1 MEVQSAAMRNAT
13 DEAVASAGILAA
25 PDAPDAPDATH
36 AAAAGILPWH
46 DAPSA
51 PSTRARLVEQARAG
65 DRVAFE
71 RLVEPWIEPAFRTA
85 LAVLGREADARDA
98 TQDALLDAW
107 RNMRSLRDPD
117 RFDAWL
123 GRIHVNACRAVGRRR
138 GRSTVREISLSMLP
152 DPDEPASRSRG
163 LEEESASLDELE
175 HVFAR
180 LSIEQRTI
188 LVLHHLERQPVAR
201 IAAVLGIPEGTAKWR
216 LHAAR
221 AALERALEEER
232 R

>member
-1 MEVQSAAMRNAT
+1 MEVHAASMRNAT
-13 DEAVASAGILAA
+13 DESAAGAGIRAVPEPFDAVAVAIL
-25 PDAPDAPDATH
+25 PRLDAPPAP
-36 AAAAGILPWH
+36 P
-46 DAPSA
+46 
-51 PSTRARLVEQARAG
+51 TRVRLVEQARGG
-65 DRVAFE
+65 DPIAFE
-71 RLVEPWIEPAFRTA
+71 RLVESWIEPAFRIA
-85 LAVLGREADARDA
+85 LAILGREADARDA

-107 RNMRSLRDPD
+107 RHIRSLRDPD

-123 GRIHVNACRAVGRRR
+123 GRIHVNACRAIGRRR
-138 GRSTVREISLSMLP
+138 GRSTIREISLSMLP
-152 DPDEPASRSRG
+152 DPDEPVSRGRG
-163 LEEESASLDELE
+163 LEEESASVDELE
-175 HVFAR
+175 RAFDR
-180 LSIEQRTI
+180 LSVAERTI

>member
-1 MEVQSAAMRNAT
+1 
-13 DEAVASAGILAA
+13 
-25 PDAPDAPDATH
+25 
-36 AAAAGILPWH
+36 
-46 DAPSA
+46 
-51 PSTRARLVEQARAG
+51 
-65 DRVAFE
+65 
-71 RLVEPWIEPAFRTA
+71 
-85 LAVLGREADARDA
+85 
-98 TQDALLDAW
+98 
-107 RNMRSLRDPD
+107 MRSLRDPD

-163 LEEESASLDELE
+163 FAEESAALDELE

-180 LSIEQRTI
+180 LSLDQRTI

>member
-1 MEVQSAAMRNAT
+1 MEVHSAAMRNTT
-13 DEAVASAGILAA
+13 DESAVGRGISAAADLGEPVAVGILPQPGYRLAA
-25 PDAPDAPDATH
+25 PA
-36 AAAAGILPWH
+36 
-46 DAPSA
+46 
-51 PSTRARLVEQARAG
+51 RVRLVEQARLG

-85 LAVLGREADARDA
+85 LAILGREADARDA
-98 TQDALLDAW
+98 TQDALLAAW
-107 RNMRSLRDPD
+107 RNIGRLRDPD

-123 GRIHVNACRAVGRRR
+123 GRIHVNACRAIGRRR
-138 GRSTVREISLSMLP
+138 GRSAVREIPLSMLP
-152 DPDEPASRSRG
+152 DPDGPPSRGRG

-180 LSIEQRTI
+180 LSVEQRTI

>member
-1 MEVQSAAMRNAT
+1 MEVHAAAMRNAT
-13 DEAVASAGILAA
+13 DEAAATAGTRAL
-25 PDAPDAPDATH
+25 PDASDAPEPVAV
-36 AAAAGILPWH
+36 AILPQL
-46 DAPSA
+46 DAPPARS
-51 PSTRARLVEQARAG
+51 SRVRLVEQARAG

-71 RLVEPWIEPAFRTA
+71 RLVEPWIEPAFRIA
-85 LAVLGREADARDA
+85 LAILGREADARDA

-107 RNMRSLRDPD
+107 RNIRSLRDPD

-123 GRIHVNACRAVGRRR
+123 GRIHVNACRAIGRRR
-138 GRSTVREISLSMLP
+138 GRSSVREIPLSMLAN
-152 DPDEPASRSRG
+152 PDEPASGGRG
-163 LEEESASLDELE
+163 FDEESASLDELE

-180 LSIEQRTI
+180 LSVEQRTI
-188 LVLHHLERQPVAR
+188 LVLHHLERHPVAR
-201 IAAVLGIPEGTAKWR
+201 IANVLGIPEGTAKWR

>member
-1 MEVQSAAMRNAT
+1 MEVHAAAMRNAT
-13 DEAVASAGILAA
+13 DEAAATAGTRAL
-25 PDAPDAPDATH
+25 PDASDAPEPVAV
-36 AAAAGILPWH
+36 AILPQL
-46 DAPSA
+46 DAPPARS
-51 PSTRARLVEQARAG
+51 SRVRLVEQARAG

-85 LAVLGREADARDA
+85 LAILGRDADARDA

-107 RNMRSLRDPD
+107 RNIRSLRDPE

-123 GRIHVNACRAVGRRR
+123 GRIHVNACRAIGRRR
-138 GRSTVREISLSMLP
+138 GRSAVREIPLSMLP
-152 DPDEPASRSRG
+152 DPDEPAGRGRS
-163 LEEESASLDELE
+163 LEEESVSLDELE

-201 IAAVLGIPEGTAKWR
+201 IANVLGIPEGTAKWR

>member
-1 MEVQSAAMRNAT
+1 MEVQPAAMRNAI
-13 DEAVASAGILAA
+13 DEAVASAGIRAV
-25 PDAPDAPDATH
+25 PDAPDATN
-36 AAAAGILPWH
+36 AAAAAILPRL
-46 DAPSA
+46 DVPPVLS
-51 PSTRARLVEQARAG
+51 SRVRLVEQAQRG

-85 LAVLGREADARDA
+85 LAILGRDADARDA

-107 RNMRSLRDPD
+107 RNIRSLRDPD

-123 GRIHVNACRAVGRRR
+123 GRIHVNACRAIGRRR
-138 GRSTVREISLSMLP
+138 GRSSVREIPLSMLP
-152 DPDEPASRSRG
+152 DPDEPASRGRG
-163 LEEESASLDELE
+163 FDEESASLDELE

-180 LSIEQRTI
+180 LSVEQRTI
-188 LVLHHLERQPVAR
+188 LVLHHLERHPVAR
-201 IAAVLGIPEGTAKWR
+201 IANVLGIPEGTAKWR

>member
-1 MEVQSAAMRNAT
+1 MEVHTAAMRHAT
-13 DEAVASAGILAA
+13 EEPMAGAGSRAVPDTPDAVAVGILQQ
-25 PDAPDAPDATH
+25 P
-36 AAAAGILPWH
+36 GLR
-46 DAPSA
+46 SA
-51 PSTRARLVEQARAG
+51 VPARIPLVEQARAG

-71 RLVEPWIEPAFRTA
+71 RLVEPWIEPAFRIA
-85 LAVLGREADARDA
+85 LAILGREADARDA

-107 RNMRSLRDPD
+107 RNIRSLRDPD

-123 GRIHVNACRAVGRRR
+123 GRIHVNACRAIGRRR
-138 GRSTVREISLSMLP
+138 GRSAVREIPLSMLP
-152 DPDEPASRSRG
+152 DPDEPASRGRG
-163 LEEESASLDELE
+163 LEEEFASLDELE

-180 LSIEQRTI
+180 LSLEQRTI
-188 LVLHHLERQPVAR
+188 LVLHHLERQPVTR

>member
-1 MEVQSAAMRNAT
+1 MEVHSAAMRSAA
-13 DEAVASAGILAA
+13 DEPAVSAGIRAAADLPEPVAVGILQQPGLRSAA
-25 PDAPDAPDATH
+25 P
-36 AAAAGILPWH
+36 
-46 DAPSA
+46 
-51 PSTRARLVEQARAG
+51 ARISLVEQARGG

-85 LAVLGREADARDA
+85 LTILGREADARDA

-107 RNMRSLRDPD
+107 RSIRSLRDPD

-138 GRSTVREISLSMLP
+138 GRSSVREIAIDALP
-152 DPDEPASRSRG
+152 DPDGLPGRSAPID
-163 LEEESASLDELE
+163 EEWASLDELE

-180 LSIEQRTI
+180 LSMEQRTI
-188 LVLHHLERQPVAR
+188 LVLHHLERQPVTR

-221 AALERALEEER
+221 AALERALAEER

>member
-1 MEVQSAAMRNAT
+1 MEVHAAAMRKAT
-13 DEAVASAGILAA
+13 DESAASAGTRELPDV
-25 PDAPDAPDATH
+25 PDAQDAVAV
-36 AAAAGILPWH
+36 GVLPRL
-46 DAPSA
+46 DTPPVLSA
-51 PSTRARLVEQARAG
+51 QARLVEQARAG
-65 DRVAFE
+65 NRVAFE

-85 LAVLGREADARDA
+85 LAILGRDADARDA

-107 RNMRSLRDPD
+107 RNIRSLRDPE

-123 GRIHVNACRAVGRRR
+123 GRIHVNACRAIGRRR
-138 GRSTVREISLSMLP
+138 GRSAVREIPFSMLP
-152 DPDEPASRSRG
+152 NPDERASRGRG
-163 LEEESASLDELE
+163 LEEESVSLDELE
-175 HVFAR
+175 RAFAR
-180 LSIEQRTI
+180 LSVEQRTI

>member
-1 MEVQSAAMRNAT
+1 MEVHSAAMRNAT
-13 DEAVASAGILAA
+13 DESAASAGVS
-25 PDAPDAPDATH
+25 
-36 AAAAGILPWH
+36 AAADLGEPVAVGILPQAGFH
-46 DAPSA
+46 AA
-51 PSTRARLVEQARAG
+51 IAARVRLVEQARLG

-71 RLVEPWIEPAFRTA
+71 RLVEPWIEPAFRAA
-85 LAVLGREADARDA
+85 LAILGREADARDA

-107 RNMRSLRDPD
+107 RNMRSLRDPE

-123 GRIHVNACRAVGRRR
+123 GRIHINACRAIGRRR
-138 GRSTVREISLSMLP
+138 GRSAVREIPLSMLP
-152 DPDEPASRSRG
+152 DPDEPASRGRG

-180 LSIEQRTI
+180 LSVEQRTI
-188 LVLHHLERQPVAR
+188 LVLHHLERRPVAR

>member
-1 MEVQSAAMRNAT
+1 MEVHSAAMRNAT
-13 DEAVASAGILAA
+13 DESAASAGIS
-25 PDAPDAPDATH
+25 
-36 AAAAGILPWH
+36 AAADLAEPVAVGILPQAGFH
-46 DAPSA
+46 AAIP
-51 PSTRARLVEQARAG
+51 ARVPLVEQARLG

-71 RLVEPWIEPAFRTA
+71 RLVEPWIEPAFRIA
-85 LAVLGREADARDA
+85 LAILGREADARDA

-107 RNMRSLRDPD
+107 RNIRSLRDPD

-123 GRIHVNACRAVGRRR
+123 GRIHVNACRAIGRRR
-138 GRSTVREISLSMLP
+138 GRSAVREIPLSMLP
-152 DPDEPASRSRG
+152 DPDEPASRGRG
-163 LEEESASLDELE
+163 LEEEFASLDELE

-180 LSIEQRTI
+180 LSLEQRTI

>member
-1 MEVQSAAMRNAT
+1 MEVHSAAMRNAT
-13 DEAVASAGILAA
+13 DESAASAGVSGAADLAEPVA
-25 PDAPDAPDATH
+25 V
-36 AAAAGILPWH
+36 GILPQAGFH
-46 DAPSA
+46 PAIP
-51 PSTRARLVEQARAG
+51 ARVSLVEQARLG

-85 LAVLGREADARDA
+85 LAILGREADARDA

-123 GRIHVNACRAVGRRR
+123 GRIHVNACRAIGRRR
-138 GRSTVREISLSMLP
+138 GRSAVREIPLSMLP
-152 DPDEPASRSRG
+152 DPDEPASRGRG
-163 LEEESASLDELE
+163 LEEESVSLDELE

-180 LSIEQRTI
+180 LSLEQRTI

>member
-1 MEVQSAAMRNAT
+1 MEVHAAAMRNAT
-13 DEAVASAGILAA
+13 DEPAAGAGIR
-25 PDAPDAPDATH
+25 
-36 AAAAGILPWH
+36 AAADLPEPVAVGILQQPGLR
-46 DAPSA
+46 SA
-51 PSTRARLVEQARAG
+51 VPARIPLVEQARAG

-71 RLVEPWIEPAFRTA
+71 RLVEPWIEPAFRIA
-85 LAVLGREADARDA
+85 LAILGREADARDA

-107 RNMRSLRDPD
+107 RNIRSLRDPD

-123 GRIHVNACRAVGRRR
+123 GRIHVNACRGIGRRR
-138 GRSTVREISLSMLP
+138 GRSAVREISLSMLP
-152 DPDEPASRSRG
+152 DPDEPASRGRD
-163 LEEESASLDELE
+163 LEEESASADELE
-175 HVFAR
+175 HAFDR
-180 LSIEQRTI
+180 LSVEQRTI
-188 LVLHHLERQPVAR
+188 LVLHHLERQPVTR

>member
-1 MEVQSAAMRNAT
+1 MEVHAAAMRNAT
-13 DEAVASAGILAA
+13 EEPVTGAGSRAI
-25 PDAPDAPDATH
+25 PDAPKAFAV
-36 AAAAGILPWH
+36 AILPRQ
-46 DAPSA
+46 DAIPGLSI
-51 PSTRARLVEQARAG
+51 RVRLAEQARGG

-71 RLVEPWIEPAFRTA
+71 RLVEPWIEPAFRIA
-85 LAVLGREADARDA
+85 LAILGREADARDA

-107 RNMRSLRDPD
+107 RSIRSLRDAD

-123 GRIHVNACRAVGRRR
+123 GRIHVNACRAIGRRR
-138 GRSTVREISLSMLP
+138 GRSAVREIPLSMLP
-152 DPDEPASRSRG
+152 DPDEPASRGRG

-180 LSIEQRTI
+180 LSVEQRTI

>member
-1 MEVQSAAMRNAT
+1 MEVHSAAMRNAT
-13 DEAVASAGILAA
+13 DESAASAGVS
-25 PDAPDAPDATH
+25 
-36 AAAAGILPWH
+36 AAADLGEPVAVGILPQAGFH
-46 DAPSA
+46 AA
-51 PSTRARLVEQARAG
+51 IAARIPLVEQARLG
-65 DRVAFE
+65 DRIAFE

-85 LAVLGREADARDA
+85 LAILGREADARDA
-98 TQDALLDAW
+98 TQDALLAAW
-107 RNMRSLRDPD
+107 RNIRSLRDPD

-123 GRIHVNACRAVGRRR
+123 GRIHVNACRAIGRRR
-138 GRSTVREISLSMLP
+138 GRSAVREIPLSMLP

-163 LEEESASLDELE
+163 LEEESASIDELE
-175 HVFAR
+175 HAFAR
-180 LSIEQRTI
+180 LSVEQRTI

>member
-1 MEVQSAAMRNAT
+1 MEVEPAAMRNAT
-13 DEAVASAGILAA
+13 DEAVAGAG
-25 PDAPDAPDATH
+25 TH
-36 AAAAGILPWH
+36 AAADVPDAVAVAILPRL
-46 DAPSA
+46 DAPPVSSRRVA
-51 PSTRARLVEQARAG
+51 LVEQAQLG
-65 DRVAFE
+65 DRVAFA

-85 LAVLGREADARDA
+85 LAILGREADARDA

-107 RNMRSLRDPD
+107 RNIRSLRDPD

-138 GRSTVREISLSMLP
+138 GRSAVREIPLSMLA
-152 DPDEPASRSRG
+152 DPDEPASRARG

-221 AALERALEEER
+221 AALGRALAEER

>member
-1 MEVQSAAMRNAT
+1 MEVQPAAMRSAT
-13 DEAVASAGILAA
+13 DEPAASAGIR
-25 PDAPDAPDATH
+25 
-36 AAAAGILPWH
+36 AAADLPEPVAVGILQQPGLR
-46 DAPSA
+46 SA
-51 PSTRARLVEQARAG
+51 VPARISLAEQARCG

-85 LAVLGREADARDA
+85 LAIFGREADARDA

-107 RNMRSLRDPD
+107 RNIRSLRDPD

-138 GRSTVREISLSMLP
+138 GRSTVREIPLSMLA
-152 DPDEPASRSRG
+152 DPNEPASRRRG
-163 LEEESASLDELE
+163 PEEESAAIDELE
-175 HVFAR
+175 HVFGR
-180 LSIEQRTI
+180 LSVEQRTI

-216 LHAAR
+216 LYAAR
-221 AALERALEEER
+221 AALESALAEER

>member
-1 MEVQSAAMRNAT
+1 MEVQPAAMRNAT
-13 DEAVASAGILAA
+13 DEAVASAGIRAV
-25 PDAPDAPDATH
+25 PDAPDATN
-36 AAAAGILPWH
+36 AAAAAILSRL
-46 DAPSA
+46 DAPPARS
-51 PSTRARLVEQARAG
+51 SRVRLVEQARAG

-85 LAVLGREADARDA
+85 LAILGRQADARDA

-107 RNMRSLRDPD
+107 RNIRSLRDPE

-138 GRSTVREISLSMLP
+138 GRLAVREIPLSMLP

-201 IAAVLGIPEGTAKWR
+201 IAAVLGIPAGTAKWR

-221 AALERALEEER
+221 AALERAVEEER